1 MRFAFLVLKEHPY
14 GQEML
19 RILLERGFIPALV
32 VEEDSAIAD
41 EERRKF
47 LERIAGEPLPPT
59 IASLVAARGLAHEIV
74 PNINGRRAR
83 QILAAL
89 CPDLLVLGGTGIIR
103 QAVLDIP
110 RLGTL
115 NSHPGLLPELRGSA
129 SVAWAI
135 YKDLPVGSTCH
146 FIDRGIDTGP
156 ILIRRQLP
164 VYRGETF
171 ERIHRRVLTLS
182 GELMAEGLGMIAS
195 GEARPMPQDLSVGET
210 LRVIPPELVVEVKN
224 KLARGRYQQYA
235 D

>member
-19 RILLERGFIPALV
+19 RILLEHGFIPELV
-32 VEEDSAIAD
+32 MEEDSVIAD

-47 LERIAGEPLPPT
+47 LERIAGESLPPT
-59 IASLVAARGLAHEIV
+59 IASLVTSRGLSHEFV
-74 PNINGRRAR
+74 PNLNGRRAR
-83 QILAAL
+83 QILAVL
-89 CPDLLVLGGTGIIR
+89 QPDLLVLGGTGIIG
-103 QAVLDIP
+103 QAVLAIP

-146 FIDRGIDTGP
+146 FIDSGIDTGP
-156 ILIRRQLP
+156 ILIRRALP
-164 VYRGETF
+164 IHRGETF

-182 GELMAEGLGMIAS
+182 GELMAEGLGISAS
-195 GEARPMPQDLSVGET
+195 GAARPMPQDLGVGET
-210 LRVIPPELVVEVKN
+210 LRVIPPELMVEVKN
-224 KLARGRYQQYA
+224 KLAEGRYRHYA

>member
-1 MRFAFLVLKEHPY
+1 
-14 GQEML
+14 
-19 RILLERGFIPALV
+19 
-32 VEEDSAIAD
+32 
-41 EERRKF
+41 
-47 LERIAGEPLPPT
+47 
-59 IASLVAARGLAHEIV
+59 LAHEIA
-74 PNINGRRAR
+74 PNINGRRTR

>member
-19 RILLERGFIPALV
+19 RIILQRDHVPALV
-32 VEEDSAIAD
+32 MEEDSAIAD
-41 EERRKF
+41 EERCKF
-47 LERIAGEPLPPT
+47 LERIAGETLPPT
-59 IASLVAARGLAHEIV
+59 IASLVAARGLAHESV
-74 PNINGRRAR
+74 PNLNGRRSR
-83 QILAAL
+83 QILARFQ
-89 CPDLLVLGGTGIIR
+89 PDLLVLGGTGIIR

-115 NSHPGLLPELRGSA
+115 NAHPGLLPELRGSA

-156 ILIRRQLP
+156 ILIRRALP
-164 VYRGETF
+164 VHRGETF

-182 GELMAEGLGMIAS
+182 GELMAEGLEMIGNGTAQ
-195 GEARPMPQDLSVGET
+195 PTPQDLSVGET
-210 LRVIPPELVVEVKN
+210 LRVIPPELMVEVKA
-224 KLARGRYQQYA
+224 KLAEGRYRHYA
-235 D
+235 N

>member
-19 RILLERGFIPALV
+19 RILLEHGFIPELV
-32 VEEDSAIAD
+32 MEEDSVIAD

-47 LERIAGEPLPPT
+47 LERIAGESLPPT
-59 IASLVAARGLAHEIV
+59 IASLVTSRGLSHEFV
-74 PNINGRRAR
+74 PNLNGRRAR
-83 QILAAL
+83 QILAVL
-89 CPDLLVLGGTGIIR
+89 QPDLLVLGGTGIIG
-103 QAVLDIP
+103 QAVLAIP

-146 FIDRGIDTGP
+146 FIDSGIDTGP
-156 ILIRRQLP
+156 ILIRRALP
-164 VYRGETF
+164 IYRGETF

-182 GELMAEGLGMIAS
+182 GELMAEGLGIIAS
-195 GEARPMPQDLSVGET
+195 GAARAAPQDLSVGET
-210 LRVIPPELVVEVKN
+210 LRVIPPEFMVEVKA
-224 KLARGRYQQYA
+224 KLAEGRYRHYA